1 MNDLDRRSF
10 LATTAAGALAAAH
23 PALAQPAESA
33 RLRVQLDAM
42 FEALVDDSP
51 RMATSLGLDKGKRAA
66 LKSRLDDNS
75 FAAKDR
81 RIARSKRWIADLK
94 AIDRAKLTTS
104 AKVDYD
110 VVLYQQE
117 QAVDA
122 AAKWKFG
129 DTGGNFRPY
138 VLSQQSGAYQSV
150 PDFLD
155 SQHKVADAAD
165 AEAYLSRLH
174 DFVRAMDED
183 LTRQKHDVALGAIPP
198 RFICDLAIGQMKA
211 LRDQPAERTVMV
223 TSLVKKAQG
232 ANVPGDWGPRATRI
246 VSGEI
251 FPALDRQIAAM
262 QALKAKAKPNAA
274 AWSLPD
280 GEAYYADCVKASTT
294 TNYSPAEVHKL
305 GLDQVADLSSRLD
318 LILKKQGLTQ
328 GSVSAR
334 LMALNNRPDQVF
346 PNTDAGREEIL
357 RLLNGH
363 IGEVYKLLPKAFA
376 TLPKAKVEVRRVP
389 VFIQDG
395 AANGY
400 YNSAAPR
407 RLAAGG
413 LLHQP
418 QGDLGLAALQSLDA
432 RPPRDDPRPPPADRA
447 RPGIHRDPD
456 PAAHRLRLL
465 GLRRGLGALRRT
477 AGPGDGRQRL
487 RPVGRGRLPAVPA
500 VPRRAPGHRHR
511 HPLETLGPRAGDPVH
526 GRHDRQHENPRPA
539 RGGALL
545 RRPRPGQQL
554 QGRPHGLGE
563 GPRRG
568 QGEARRQVR
577 PQDLPRRRPA
587 LRRHAADRAGTP
599 RRRVGGDASLVRPP
613 TLVHGL
619 ATRYRWARQEG
630 ESQS

>member
-198 RFICDLAIGQMKA
+198 QFICDLAIGQMKA

-232 ANVPGDWGPRATRI
+232 ANVPGDWGPRASRI

-262 QALKAKAKPNAA
+262 QALKTKAKPNAA
-274 AWSLPD
+274 AWSLPN

-318 LILKKQGLTQ
+318 AILKKQGLTQ

-363 IGEVYKLLPKAFA
+363 IGDVYKLLPKAFA

-400 YNSAAPR
+400 YNSAALDGSRPGAFYINLKETSDWPR
-407 RLAAGG
+407 YNLWTLAHHETIPGHHLQIALAQESTEIPILRRTGFGFSAFVEGWALYAEQLAQEMGANDFDPLGEAGY
-413 LLHQP
+413 
-418 QGDLGLAALQSLDA
+418 LQSLLFRAA
-432 RPPRDDPRPPPADRA
+432 RLVTDT
-447 RPGIHRDPD
+447 GIHWKRWDREQATQYMVD
-456 PAAHRLRLL
+456 TIGNTKTRAQREVERYF
-465 GLRRGLGALRRT
+465 
-477 AGPGDGRQRL
+477 AGPGQANSYKVGHTVWVKVRDAAKAKLGAKFDLKTYHDAVL
-487 RPVGRGRLPAVPA
+487 RSGAMPLTVLE
-500 VPRRAPGHRHR
+500 RHVA
-511 HPLETLGPRAGDPVH
+511 EWAAT
-526 GRHDRQHENPRPA
+526 
-539 RGGALL
+539 
-545 RRPRPGQQL
+545 
-554 QGRPHGLGE
+554 
-563 GPRRG
+563 
-568 QGEARRQVR
+568 QV
-577 PQDLPRRRPA
+577 
-587 LRRHAADRAGTP
+587 
-599 RRRVGGDASLVRPP
+599 
-613 TLVHGL
+613 
-619 ATRYRWARQEG
+619 
-630 ESQS
+630 